1 MVESSYSA
9 EGGEGADCVEVA
21 FVSPVVA
28 VRDSKNP
35 AEGALLVPLDSWTS
49 FLTSWR

>member
-1 MVESSYSA
+1 MVKTSYRA
-9 EGGEGADCVEVA
+9 GGEGADGVVEVA
-21 FVSPVVA
+21 FVSLVVA

-49 FLTSWR
+49 FLTSCR